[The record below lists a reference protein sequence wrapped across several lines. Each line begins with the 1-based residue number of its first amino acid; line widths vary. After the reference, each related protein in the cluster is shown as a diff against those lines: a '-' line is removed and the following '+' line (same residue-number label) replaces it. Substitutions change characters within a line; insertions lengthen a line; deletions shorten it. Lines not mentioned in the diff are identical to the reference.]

1 MSDNLE
7 NLSKEEILAHL
18 HALQAG
24 VASSHS
30 GSPAPPTNQPTS
42 MPAAAN
48 DSHDITAPSTALME
62 TEEATSLAIPI
73 VPLDAAS
80 TPITPTTDELPA
92 LTDSNNQAS
101 HPSSG
106 QEKGEEEEEGDVG
119 EEEKGEEDKENRGS
133 GSGSSP
139 SSSTD
144 SKTVPESGK
153 DGEPDRDGDVPMKV
167 APIVEVESNKRKQ
180 VQSGDFALSTLLKTS
195 NYFTL
200 SICHC

>member
-18 HALQAG
+18 HDLQAG

-30 GSPAPPTNQPTS
+30 GSPTPLTNQPTS
-42 MPAAAN
+42 VPAAAN
-48 DSHDITAPSTALME
+48 DSNNIAAPSTALME
-62 TEEATSLAIPI
+62 TEKATSLAIPI
-73 VPLDAAS
+73 VPLDAALM
-80 TPITPTTDELPA
+80 PIMPTTDELPA
-92 LTDSNNQAS
+92 STDSNNQAL

-106 QEKGEEEEEGDVG
+106 QEEEEGEVG
-119 EEEKGEEDKENRGS
+119 EEGKSKEDKENRGS
-133 GSGSSP
+133 GSSSSP

-144 SKTVPESGK
+144 SKTVPESGE

-167 APIVEVESNKRKQ
+167 VPIIKVESNKHK
-180 VQSGDFALSTLLKTS
+180 QSGEFTPSTLLKTS

-200 SICHC
+200 SICRC

>member
-1 MSDNLE
+1 MSYNLE

-18 HALQAG
+18 RALQAG

-30 GSPAPPTNQPTS
+30 GSPALPTNQPTS
-42 MPAAAN
+42 IPAAVN
-48 DSHDITAPSTALME
+48 DSNNLTAPSTALME

-80 TPITPTTDELPA
+80 TPITLATDELPA
-92 LTDSNNQAS
+92 STDSNNQAS

-106 QEKGEEEEEGDVG
+106 QEEEEEEEEGDVG

-144 SKTVPESGK
+144 SKMVPESGE

-180 VQSGDFALSTLLKTS
+180 AQSCDSAPSTLLETS

-200 SICHC
+200 SVCCC